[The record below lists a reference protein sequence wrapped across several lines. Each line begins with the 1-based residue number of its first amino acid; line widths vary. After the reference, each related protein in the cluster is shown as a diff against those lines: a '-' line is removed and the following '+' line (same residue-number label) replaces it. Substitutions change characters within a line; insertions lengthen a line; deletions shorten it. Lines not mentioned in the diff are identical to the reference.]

1 MNGLLTLDFSRR
13 YEELHPLVAIL
24 RDLIL
29 AVTQVTT
36 LLTQRVLCQLS
47 S

>member
-13 YEELHPLVAIL
+13 YGELRPLVVIL

-29 AVTQVTT
+29 AMTQVTT
-36 LLTQRVLCQLS
+36 LLTQRVSCQLS